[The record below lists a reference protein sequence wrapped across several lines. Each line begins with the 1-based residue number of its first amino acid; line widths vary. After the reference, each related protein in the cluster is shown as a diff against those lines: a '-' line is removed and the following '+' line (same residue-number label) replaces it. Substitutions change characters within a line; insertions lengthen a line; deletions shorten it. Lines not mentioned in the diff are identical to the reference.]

1 MYTVNKENP
10 QYFGLKK
17 FLKKNRKKG
26 LTKGRDFG
34 IISGHSA
41 RGKRKIKTFERTS
54 GEAKKV
60 KKTS

>member
-1 MYTVNKENP
+1 MYTVSKENP

-54 GEAKKV
+54 GEAKK
-60 KKTS
+60 S

>member
-54 GEAKKV
+54 GEAKK
-60 KKTS
+60 S